1 MSYRTITPKTAGAG
15 PRIALAFLAAFLT
28 QQMLWPGPCAAAQGS
43 RFIVPG
49 NTLTLPP
56 KSRPPEIREVVRGGI
71 VILRS
76 EESFGP
82 PWAISKEMSRA
93 CSRGQFKQRSDRKY
107 VAVFERRV
115 YGAAVGGHGSL
126 IDKARLAEPRV
137 IYVFEG
143 QGTTDCHVY
152 HRIR

>member
-1 MSYRTITPKTAGAG
+1 MSYRRMTPRTAVAG
-15 PRIALAFLAAFLT
+15 PSIALAFLAALLA
-28 QQMLWPGPCAAAQGS
+28 QQMLWSSPCAAAQGS

-49 NTLTLPP
+49 NTVTLPP
-56 KSRPPEIREVVRGGI
+56 KSRPPEIREVVRDAI

-76 EESFGP
+76 EEPFGP
-82 PWAISKEMSRA
+82 PWEISKVMSRA
-93 CSRGQFKQRSDRKY
+93 CSRGQFTQRGDRKY
-107 VAVFERRV
+107 VAVFDRRV

-126 IDKARLAEPRV
+126 IDKAGLAEPRV